1 MIFFFAKIGIFCMSI
16 AGPLSEAKTQLALTP
31 EPIEHCMALY
41 QALYVK
47 FIKIM
52 SPKCSIVDNEGELM
66 LMALHT
72 YFLLQQQY
80 SQYSRVY
87 ALFLAFHALVYRL
100 ACQFFSLF
108 SQDN

>member
-1 MIFFFAKIGIFCMSI
+1 MSI

-52 SPKCSIVDNEGELM
+52 SPKWSIVANDGELM
-66 LMALHT
+66 LIALHT
-72 YFLLQQQY
+72 HFLPQQ
-80 SQYSRVY
+80 QYSRVY
-87 ALFLAFHALVYRL
+87 ALFLVFHALVYR
-100 ACQFFSLF
+100 
-108 SQDN
+108 